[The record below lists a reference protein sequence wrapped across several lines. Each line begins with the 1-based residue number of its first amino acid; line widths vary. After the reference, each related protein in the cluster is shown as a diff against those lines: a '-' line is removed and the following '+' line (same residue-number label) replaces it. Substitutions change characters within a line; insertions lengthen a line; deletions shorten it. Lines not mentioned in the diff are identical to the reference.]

1 MVFRA
6 TVNTTRNRLKKLKYH
21 CKGIC
26 LTANIHNFLK
36 TIKKMN
42 FKIIRLFLD
51 LIIALILQIYDVIY
65 FSIAIIQRCQC
76 SSTDSDTVTVT
87 PPPITPTTTKWWN
100 AIRLLWQNWQKRLT
114 HKYQLVTNTR
124 VTITRRQSKCR

>member
-6 TVNTTRNRLKKLKYH
+6 TVNTTRNRLKKLKISLQ
-21 CKGIC
+21 GIC

-65 FSIAIIQRCQC
+65 FSIAII
-76 SSTDSDTVTVT
+76 
-87 PPPITPTTTKWWN
+87 
-100 AIRLLWQNWQKRLT
+100 
-114 HKYQLVTNTR
+114 
-124 VTITRRQSKCR
+124 